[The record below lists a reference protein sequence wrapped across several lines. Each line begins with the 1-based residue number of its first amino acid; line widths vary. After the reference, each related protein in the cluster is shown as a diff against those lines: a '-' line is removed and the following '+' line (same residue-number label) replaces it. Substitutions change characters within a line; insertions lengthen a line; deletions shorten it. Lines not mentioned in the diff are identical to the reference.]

1 MALFRKFER
10 NKGRTKGDPVL
21 ESIIDNLN
29 NILNTKRDY
38 GSFLHD
44 YGIRDLNE
52 YSSRTA
58 IAEAVIG
65 EVRESIERFEP
76 RVELNEVTLINED
89 NPLHLAFKIDCV
101 VHKGAKSLR
110 LVFDTV
116 FNTCNIAESESTD

>member
-1 MALFRKFER
+1 MALFRKFQR
-10 NKGRTKGDPVL
+10 NTGRPKIDPVL
-21 ESIIDNLN
+21 ESIIENLN
-29 NILNTKRDY
+29 NILNSKRDY
-38 GSFLHD
+38 GSFLRD

-58 IAEAVIG
+58 IAEAVIS

-76 RVELNEVTLINED
+76 RVELNEVTLVNED

-101 VHKGAKSLR
+101 VHRGARSLR

-116 FNTCNIAESESTD
+116 FNTCQVADSESEA